1 LLDRAPFSD
10 YDNATGDAAAPQGDT
25 QARPAGSVRMLL
37 RRVFGRANCRALIA
51 GAALALAGCAGG
63 DQTVTGSIPA
73 ASTGAPTIA
82 FESVDGPPRP
92 VFDRLVAALSAEAE
106 RRSLPVVTH
115 TGPSTYRVRA
125 YLATLVEKKKKQAT
139 LSWVWEVFDSTQ
151 NRAFRVAGH
160 EALGT
165 ARADVWAQCDDAML
179 MRVAAKGFDELV
191 ARLGPLPTPDT
202 PSASGPAIAFV
213 DPGR

>member
-1 LLDRAPFSD
+1 
-10 YDNATGDAAAPQGDT
+10 
-25 QARPAGSVRMLL
+25 MLL
-37 RRVFGRANCRALIA
+37 RGLFGRAECRALIGIA
-51 GAALALAGCAGG
+51 TLALAGCASG
-63 DQTVTGSIPA
+63 DQTVTGSIPTA
-73 ASTGAPTIA
+73 GAHTIA

-151 NRAFRVAGH
+151 NRAFRVAGE

-165 ARADVWAQCDDAML
+165 ARGDVWGQCDDAML
-179 MRVAAKGFDELV
+179 MRIAAKGFDELV
-191 ARLGPLPTPDT
+191 ARLGPLPTPAA
-202 PSASGPAIAFV
+202 PSASGPAIAFTAP
-213 DPGR
+213 DR

>member
-1 LLDRAPFSD
+1 
-10 YDNATGDAAAPQGDT
+10 
-25 QARPAGSVRMLL
+25 MLL
-37 RRVFGRANCRALIA
+37 RGPFGRAECRALIA
-51 GAALALAGCAGG
+51 IAALALAGCANG

-73 ASTGAPTIA
+73 AGAHTIA

-139 LSWVWEVFDSTQ
+139 LSWVWEVFDSAQ
-151 NRAFRVAGH
+151 NRAFRVAGQ
-160 EALGT
+160 EALGA
-165 ARADVWAQCDDAML
+165 ARNDVWAQCDDAML
-179 MRVAAKGFDELV
+179 MRIAAKGFDELV
-191 ARLGPLPTPDT
+191 ARLGTLPAPDA
-202 PSASGPAIAFV
+202 PPASGPAIAFTAP
-213 DPGR
+213 DR